1 MTSKPESRLRT
12 RIAKA
17 LRARGWLVVVQH
29 GGLYSQVGVADLLGC
44 ARGRFFALE
53 VKMPGGSPAPAQYL
67 FIDTVA
73 KAGGIS
79 AIVRSPE
86 AAIAVIEEG
95 LTMADD
101 WDDLFDDGPA
111 QVVEVAN
118 VHHEIIGDPPQEEWH
133 PVTPPTPA
141 ALTNSDTEATAAGTV
156 RFETING
163 PLDRPSRLALVP
175 DPEPV
180 IVGPTSYEAWRAS
193 NNLEPLAEGEAT
205 LDSIAYDV
213 QGLYRML
220 EAVVEQLTRVVELI
234 NPEPVAPATPPVDKP
249 KRSRKRAEPVSVLE
263 QQTLDQI
270 LE

>member
-118 VHHEIIGDPPQEEWH
+118 VHHEIIGDPPQEVAPL
-133 PVTPPTPA
+133 PV